1 MANPDFIYV
10 DGTMVP
16 SADAT
21 VHVSSVAAK
30 YGANVFEGLCAYA
43 GDDDQSFV
51 FRVPDHLARL
61 HESVRIM
68 QIDHGWRDEDCL
80 EAILTSLRHN
90 RIRGDAHIR
99 LTLFVTGE
107 GKNDATGPASLVCVA
122 AARTVVPLEQKGVHA
137 AVITWRRID
146 DAIMPPRV
154 KAGANY
160 HNSRFGLLEARRNGY
175 DEPIFLTLAGKVSEG
190 ASACLAMV
198 RRGTL
203 VMPPVTASVL
213 ESVTRATLLELAAD
227 DLGLQVQERDI
238 DRTELY
244 VAEEVFF
251 CGSAAEIRP
260 VLSVDRCPVRD
271 GGIGPVTRRL
281 WHAYE
286 AAVRGRNAARA
297 AWLTPVERAPVG
309 SLVHG

>member
-21 VHVSSVAAK
+21 LHVSSAAAK

-43 GDDDQSFV
+43 GDDGQSFV
-51 FRVPDHLARL
+51 FRIADHLARL
-61 HESVRIM
+61 RDSVRVM
-68 QIDHGWRDEDCL
+68 QIAPHWRDEACL
-80 EAILTSLRHN
+80 EAILRSLRTN

-99 LTLFVTGE
+99 LTVFVTGE
-107 GKNDATGPASLVCVA
+107 GKSDVTGPASLVCVA
-122 AARTVVPLEQKGVHA
+122 AGRTSAPLEEKGVHA
-137 AVITWRRID
+137 AVSSWRRID

-160 HNSRFGLLEARRNGY
+160 HNSRFGLLEAHRNGY

-190 ASACLAMV
+190 ANACLAIV

-203 VMPPVTASVL
+203 ITPPITASVL
-213 ESVTRATLLELAAD
+213 ESVTRATLLELAAN
-227 DLGLQVQERDI
+227 DLGLRVQERDI

-244 VAEEVFF
+244 VADEAFL
-251 CGSAAEIRP
+251 CGSAQEIRP
-260 VLSVDRCPVRD
+260 VLSVDRCPVGD
-271 GGIGPVTRRL
+271 GRIGPVTRRL
-281 WHAYE
+281 WGAYV
-286 AAVRGRNAARA
+286 AVVRGRNPARA
-297 AWLTPVERAPVG
+297 AWLTPVERASIG